1 MHLWCLLLDYRC
13 YTSQLFLGFLFAAPS
28 PASGA
33 YFSWGYPDQ
42 ERSNFEPELEE
53 LIIDCREQPIR
64 RPKKGPKKYDCGKK
78 RRHRLKTEI
87 RLTAKGQIKSVS
99 KSAPGQNTI
108 LRFIRQKS
116 CPQLDIELRRI
127 VGIRAE
133 VIDVHRL
140 RFRAKKHRKDG
151 WMRSQKNTIELYLHS
166 VLGWNKIRQLK
177 TFNILSYRDRN
188 FRTGS
193 GLKFNIIAGMVN
205 LKAGF

>member
-1 MHLWCLLLDYRC
+1 MTLTRYHNNVRFDGSRQSKSRGAYRLTLAALEMHLWCLLLDYRC

-28 PASGA
+28 PASRA

-78 RRHRLKTEI
+78 RWHRLKTEI

-116 CPQLDIELRRI
+116 CPQLDI
-127 VGIRAE
+127 
-133 VIDVHRL
+133 
-140 RFRAKKHRKDG
+140 
-151 WMRSQKNTIELYLHS
+151 
-166 VLGWNKIRQLK
+166 
-177 TFNILSYRDRN
+177 
-188 FRTGS
+188 
-193 GLKFNIIAGMVN
+193 
-205 LKAGF
+205 